1 MHSALGAQ
9 IMEGFERSHD
19 FKDCLAMTCRGRVL
33 IVDDDDSLRSI
44 LCEVLT
50 QDGFSADTASTA
62 EEALRRVS
70 CREFDLV
77 ITDVRMSGMDGLQLQ
92 HRIRTQND
100 HVEVVIITAY
110 GDIPMSV
117 QAMKQGAFEFLT
129 KPFESV
135 EHVVL
140 VARRAAEKA
149 QMAKKIEK
157 LTDSLERRERFEE
170 LIGASQAMQ
179 TVYRR
184 IAQLAK
190 TDSTVL
196 LLGETGTGKEM
207 TVRAI
212 HNQGKRRKAP
222 FVAVNCGSLPESLLE
237 SELFGHAKGSFTGA
251 SSSKLGLFASASG
264 GSILLDEIEAAKEGT
279 QISLLRVLDSKEIRP
294 IGSNTNQKV
303 DVRVFAA
310 SNEDLE
316 SRVENGSFRKDLY
329 YRLISAIITLPPLRE
344 RRSDLPMLAEYFLK
358 LYCKTHGHQ
367 EKRLSPR
374 TRELII
380 RYDWPGNVRE
390 LKHAMEHGVI
400 FSSGPVIAPK
410 DLPDAITSAAFAQ
423 ASGFVT
429 LEELESK
436 HVENALQL
444 TAFNKAKAAKLLG
457 LTRQALYRKIERY
470 RLASNALPAGN
481 GHF

>member
-1 MHSALGAQ
+1 
-9 IMEGFERSHD
+9 
-19 FKDCLAMTCRGRVL
+19 MTSRGRVL
-33 IVDDDDSLRSI
+33 IVDDDASVRSI
-44 LCEVLT
+44 LCEVLA
-50 QDGFSADTASTA
+50 QDGFSADSASTA
-62 EEALRRVS
+62 EEALRKTS
-70 CREFDLV
+70 SREFDLV

-129 KPFESV
+129 KPFGSID
-135 EHVVL
+135 HVVL

-149 QMAKKIEK
+149 QMAKKIEE
-157 LTDSLERRERFEE
+157 LTDSLEERGHFEK
-170 LIGASQAMQ
+170 LIGASQVMQ
-179 TVYRR
+179 NVYRR
-184 IAQLAK
+184 ISQLAK

-212 HNQGKRRKAP
+212 HNLGKRKKAP

-251 SSSKLGLFASASG
+251 TSSKLGLFASASG
-264 GSILLDEIEAAKEGT
+264 GSILLDEVEAAKEGT
-279 QISLLRVLDSKEIRP
+279 QIALLRVLDTKEIRP
-294 IGSNTNQKV
+294 IGSNKNQKV

-316 SRVENGSFRKDLY
+316 SRVEDGSFRKDLY
-329 YRLISAIITLPPLRE
+329 YRLVSAIITLPPLRE
-344 RRSDLPMLAEYFLK
+344 RRSDLLMLAEYFLK
-358 LYCKTHGHQ
+358 LYCRTDGHQ
-367 EKRLSPR
+367 EKRLSAR
-374 TRELII
+374 TRELLM
-380 RYDWPGNVRE
+380 RYSWPGNVRE
-390 LKHAMEHGVI
+390 LKHAIEHGVI

-410 DLPDAITSAAFAQ
+410 DLPDAVTSAASAQ
-423 ASGFVT
+423 APGFMT
-429 LEELESK
+429 IEELEGR
-436 HVENALQL
+436 HIEEALRL

-470 RLASNALPAGN
+470 RLGPTAALTGN